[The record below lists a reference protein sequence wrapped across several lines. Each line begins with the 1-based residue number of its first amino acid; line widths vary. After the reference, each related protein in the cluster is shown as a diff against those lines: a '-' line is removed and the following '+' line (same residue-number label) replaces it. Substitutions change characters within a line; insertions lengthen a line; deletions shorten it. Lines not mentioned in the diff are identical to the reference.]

1 MNNSDKAMKVLLGLA
16 MALFITGLLM
26 LSDKTIFDEMLL
38 GFSLFLTLIGLSIQ
52 IIDNQIK

>member
-1 MNNSDKAMKVLLGLA
+1 MSNSDKAMKVLLGLA
-16 MALFITGLLM
+16 MTLLITGLLM
-26 LSDKTIFDEMLL
+26 LSDKTIFDEMLI